1 MQKQK
6 SHGMG
11 TGFIF
16 IITYLAYTSIYIS
29 RLNLSIAT
37 TELTASGI
45 MNEAEIGL
53 LGSIFSVVFAIGRL
67 LNGVLNDK
75 LTPWIM
81 LCTGL
86 AAVGLSNIV
95 SGIFMSFAVMAV
107 LWGINAYAQSMLW
120 GSVLRAMSSVYDP
133 DKASKRTAIMVSSVA
148 VGNLLG
154 ILVNTWIISI
164 TGKIEMAF
172 IIPGALNLI
181 MCPLTFIALKKIPFE
196 PIGKRVNETVKE
208 LILTG
213 ATAEKIKSAVE
224 AAGSE
229 TNITVTETF
238 EQAVKTA
245 AEKAQKG
252 DTVILSPMCASFDRF
267 KNFEERGNRFK
278 ELVAELEM

>member
-37 TELTASGI
+37 PELTASGI

-95 SGIFMSFAVMAV
+95 SGIF
-107 LWGINAYAQSMLW
+107 LI
-120 GSVLRAMSSVYDP
+120 
-133 DKASKRTAIMVSSVA
+133 
-148 VGNLLG
+148 
-154 ILVNTWIISI
+154 I
-164 TGKIEMAF
+164 TGVLMATGLF
-172 IIPGALNLI
+172 SK
-181 MCPLTFIALKKIPFE
+181 LT
-196 PIGKRVNETVKE
+196 
-208 LILTG
+208 IL
-213 ATAEKIKSAVE
+213 
-224 AAGSE
+224 
-229 TNITVTETF
+229 
-238 EQAVKTA
+238 
-245 AEKAQKG
+245 
-252 DTVILSPMCASFDRF
+252 LS
-267 KNFEERGNRFK
+267 
-278 ELVAELEM
+278 